1 MSSEHSAE
9 TVSVS
14 AAEAVARK
22 PRVRSGAIA
31 WGLIVLGIAI
41 SVLVTVSSPASRRGF
56 AEWLGDLTP
65 GSVAIIGVLALGVL
79 ILLLAALALIR
90 RAQRR

>member
-1 MSSEHSAE
+1 MSSENPAKSVP
-9 TVSVS
+9 TVEP
-14 AAEAVARK
+14 AARK
-22 PRVRSGAIA
+22 PRVRAGAIA
-31 WGLIVLGIAI
+31 WGLIVIGTAV
-41 SVLVTVSSPASRRGF
+41 SVLVTVSSPASRRDF
-56 AEWLGDLTP
+56 AGWLGDVTP

>member
-1 MSSEHSAE
+1 MSSEDSAE
-9 TVSVS
+9 SVS
-14 AAEAVARK
+14 TVEPAARK

-31 WGLIVLGIAI
+31 WGVIVIGIAV
-41 SVLVTVSSPASRRGF
+41 SVLVTVGSPTSRRDF
-56 AEWLGDLTP
+56 AEWLGDLTT

-79 ILLLAALALIR
+79 ILLLAGLALIR